1 MENISFDLYRLFY
14 VVANYE
20 NISKAANALYITQP
34 AVTQGIKKL
43 EDQIGGNLFYR
54 NKKGVILTEE
64 GKRLYKYI
72 ESSIQIL
79 DNAQKNFSKYV
90 NLNEGKIRIRSG
102 NMIEK
107 MDIYNNIVR
116 FMKDYPNIEIDIK
129 DGISK
134 NSVEGLVKGEND
146 IVILNLPFTNNH
158 NDKVKV
164 FELEEKSLELYCTQE
179 YFDKYINKKELVI
192 NDLKELDFIMAPVE
206 SNTGN
211 LIYEFFENHG
221 IECEVKFSSPSAN
234 TRNFMAE
241 QSLGILVG
249 LKDSVN
255 NKKLIKL
262 KIKEKLPKVKI
273 GIATLNEELIGF
285 ATKEVIKYIKG
296 EK

>member
-43 EDQIGGNLFYR
+43 EEQIGGNLFYR
-54 NKKGVILTEE
+54 NKKGVTLTEE
-64 GKRLYKYI
+64 GKRLYKYL
-72 ESSIQIL
+72 ESSIQVL
-79 DNAQKNFSKYV
+79 ENAEKNFSKYV

-146 IVILNLPFTNNH
+146 IVILNLPFTADNE
-158 NDKVKV
+158 KVRII
-164 FELEEKSLELYCTQE
+164 ELEEKSLELYCTQE
-179 YFDKYINKKELVI
+179 YYDEYINKKELSI
-192 NDLKELDFIMAPVE
+192 NDLKDLDFITAPIE
-206 SNTGN
+206 SNTGK
-211 LIYEFFENHG
+211 LIHEFFENNG
-221 IECEVKFSSPSAN
+221 IDIQIKFTSPSAN
-234 TRNFMAE
+234 TRNFIAE
-241 QSLGILVG
+241 QSMGILIA

-255 NKKLIKL
+255 NKKFIKL

-273 GIATLNEELIGF
+273 GIATLNNDIIGF
-285 ATKEVIKYIKG
+285 ATKELIKYIKG

>member
-43 EDQIGGNLFYR
+43 EEQIGGNLFYR
-54 NKKGVILTEE
+54 NKKGVTLTEE
-64 GKRLYKYI
+64 GKRLYKYL
-72 ESSIQIL
+72 ESSIQVL
-79 DNAQKNFSKYV
+79 ENAEKNFSKYV

-146 IVILNLPFTNNH
+146 IVILNLPFTADNE
-158 NDKVKV
+158 KVRII
-164 FELEEKSLELYCTQE
+164 ELEEKSLELYCTQE
-179 YFDKYINKKELVI
+179 YYDEYINKKELSI
-192 NDLKELDFIMAPVE
+192 NDLKDLDFITAPIE
-206 SNTGN
+206 SNTGK
-211 LIYEFFENHG
+211 LIHDFFENNN
-221 IECEVKFSSPSAN
+221 IDAQIKFTSPSAN
-234 TRNFMAE
+234 TRNFIAE
-241 QSLGILVG
+241 QSMGILIA

-255 NKKLIKL
+255 NKKFIKL

-273 GIATLNEELIGF
+273 GIATLNNDIIGF
-285 ATKEVIKYIKG
+285 ATKELIKYIKG

>member
-20 NISKAANALYITQP
+20 NISKAANVLYITQP

-43 EDQIGGNLFYR
+43 EEQLGGNLFYR
-54 NKKGVILTEE
+54 NKKGVTLTEE

-79 DNAQKNFSKYV
+79 ENAQKNFSKYI
-90 NLNEGKIRIRSG
+90 NLQEGKIRIRSG

-107 MDIYNNIVR
+107 MDIYNNISR
-116 FMKDYPNIEIDIK
+116 FMKDYPNIEVEIK

-134 NSVEGLVKGEND
+134 ESVDGLIKGEND
-146 IVILNLPFTNNH
+146 IVILNLPYNNIH
-158 NDKVKV
+158 GDKIKI
-164 FELEEKSLELYCTQE
+164 FELEEKSLELYCTKDFFE
-179 YFDKYINKKELVI
+179 KFINKE
-192 NDLKELDFIMAPVE
+192 DLSIQDIKHLDFIIASKE

-211 LIYEFFENHG
+211 AILQYLENYG
-221 IECEVKFSSPSAN
+221 VEVKFKFTSPSAD

-241 QSLGILVG
+241 QSLGILVALAG
-249 LKDSVN
+249 SVN

-262 KIKEKLPKVKI
+262 KIKEKLPKIKI
-273 GIATLNEELIGF
+273 GVATLSDEIIGF
-285 ATKEVIKYIKG
+285 ATKELVKYVKG
-296 EK
+296 EE

>member
-43 EDQIGGNLFYR
+43 EEQIGGNLFYR

-64 GKRLYKYI
+64 GKRLYKYL
-72 ESSIQIL
+72 ESSIQVL
-79 DNAQKNFSKYV
+79 ENAEKNFSKYV

-146 IVILNLPFTNNH
+146 IVILNLPFTADNE
-158 NDKVKV
+158 KVRII
-164 FELEEKSLELYCTQE
+164 ELEEKSLELYCTQE
-179 YFDKYINKKELVI
+179 YYDEYINKKELSI
-192 NDLKELDFIMAPVE
+192 NDLKDLDFITAPIE
-206 SNTGN
+206 SNTGK
-211 LIYEFFENHG
+211 LIHDFFENNN
-221 IECEVKFSSPSAN
+221 IDAQIKFTSPSAN
-234 TRNFMAE
+234 TRNFIAE
-241 QSLGILVG
+241 QSMGILIA

-255 NKKLIKL
+255 NKKFIKL

-273 GIATLNEELIGF
+273 GIATLNNDIIGF
-285 ATKEVIKYIKG
+285 ATKELIKYIKG